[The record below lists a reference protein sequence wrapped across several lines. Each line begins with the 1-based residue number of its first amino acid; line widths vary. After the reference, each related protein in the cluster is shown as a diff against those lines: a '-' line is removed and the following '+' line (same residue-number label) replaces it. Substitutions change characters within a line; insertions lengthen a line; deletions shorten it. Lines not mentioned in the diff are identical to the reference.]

1 MNASTTTFCRPFYH
15 DDILLS
21 KMFLATF
28 SRPFLAADRNGG
40 ENDAKKD
47 GKKSWSY
54 FWTPKGCLKDI
65 KKSWSYFGWQKVADE
80 KGRQKVVALALTSSN
95 AIHNTIMHDF

>member
-1 MNASTTTFCRPFYH
+1 
-15 DDILLS
+15 
-21 KMFLATF
+21 MFLATF

-65 KKSWSYFGWQKVADE
+65 KKVMELFWMA
-80 KGRQKVVALALTSSN
+80 KGRR
-95 AIHNTIMHDF
+95 

>member
-15 DDILLS
+15 NDILLS
-21 KMFLATF
+21 EMFLATF
-28 SRPFLAADRNGG
+28 SRPFLAVDRNGG

-65 KKSWSYFGWQKVADE
+65 KKVMELFWMA
-80 KGRQKVVALALTSSN
+80 KGRR
-95 AIHNTIMHDF
+95 